1 MEGRKMPNGDNE
13 IITFSAPKEFA
24 HALSKVAFD
33 LDQGK
38 SEVIRDCIKIALP
51 ILLKKS
57 LLKDHVYLSAILSNG
72 EK

>member
-1 MEGRKMPNGDNE
+1 MEGRKMSNGDNE

-24 HALSKVAFD
+24 QALSKVAFD

-57 LLKDHVYLSAILSNG
+57 LLKDREYLSVILSNG

>member
-1 MEGRKMPNGDNE
+1 MPNGDNE
-13 IITFSAPKEFA
+13 IITFSAPREFA
-24 HALSKVAFD
+24 QALSKVAFD

-38 SEVIRDCIKIALP
+38 SEVIRDCIKAALP

-57 LLKDHVYLSAILSNG
+57 LLKEHGYLSAILSNG

>member
-1 MEGRKMPNGDNE
+1 MPNGDNE

-38 SEVIRDCIKIALP
+38 SEVIRDCIKTALP

-57 LLKDHVYLSAILSNG
+57 LLKEHAYLSVILSNG

>member
-1 MEGRKMPNGDNE
+1 MEGRSMPNGDNE
-13 IITFSAPKEFA
+13 IITFSAPREFA

-51 ILLKKS
+51 ILLKES

-72 EK
+72 KK

>member
-1 MEGRKMPNGDNE
+1 MPNGDNE

-24 HALSKVAFD
+24 QALSKVAFD

-38 SEVIRDCIKIALP
+38 SEVIRDCIKTALP

-57 LLKDHVYLSAILSNG
+57 LLKEHAYLSVILSNG

>member
-1 MEGRKMPNGDNE
+1 MPNGDNE
-13 IITFSAPKEFA
+13 IITFSAPREFA

-38 SEVIRDCIKIALP
+38 SEVIRDCIKIAMP
-51 ILLKKS
+51 ILLKKL

>member
-1 MEGRKMPNGDNE
+1 MEGRSMPNGDNE

-24 HALSKVAFD
+24 QALSKVAFD

-51 ILLKKS
+51 IVLKKS
-57 LLKDHVYLSAILSNG
+57 LLKDHEYLSAILSNG

>member
-13 IITFSAPKEFA
+13 IITFSAPREFA
-24 HALSKVAFD
+24 QALSRVAFD

-57 LLKDHVYLSAILSNG
+57 LLKDHVYLNAILSNG

>member
-1 MEGRKMPNGDNE
+1 MSNGDNE

-24 HALSKVAFD
+24 QALSKVAFD

-38 SEVIRDCIKIALP
+38 SEVIRDCIKTALP

-57 LLKDHVYLSAILSNG
+57 LLKEHAYLSVILSNG

>member
-1 MEGRKMPNGDNE
+1 MSNGDNE

-24 HALSKVAFD
+24 QALSKVAFD

-38 SEVIRDCIKIALP
+38 SEVIRDCIKAALP

-57 LLKDHVYLSAILSNG
+57 LLKEHAYLSVILSNG